1 MGRKLRVFISS
12 TMKDL
17 RNERIAVV
25 ERLNAFNFE
34 PVNAEG
40 WNPNGNQSWS
50 RIQSEI
56 ESSDIFI
63 LILGSSY
70 GWIPENGPKGGLGLS
85 VTHLELEH
93 ARTLD
98 IPVLPFLKRLDY
110 DTDSTSEDAKKRDAF
125 RREVRD
131 WSGGYFTTEFD
142 LANDLASKVGQS
154 LIELLMDEF
163 QKLRVRNRSTL
174 ATQSAIALTRELPIP
189 ETPRLDSLPAKLVNA
204 VRSRQVVLFAGS
216 GISLAAGLPS
226 ASAIAQSLLGLV
238 HESDPKYA
246 VNPTGSA
253 FAGIA
258 TDLAVSRGHQ
268 YLADA
273 INKILDSPQGVEPTI
288 AHLKS
293 VELFD
298 HIITTNY
305 DVLFELAAL
314 RLHLDLSVVAEE
326 MENPLPDK
334 TVIKLHGSVSAPD
347 SLLLTERD
355 VFMFDLTRRRL
366 WSAVLAELRTKM
378 VIVIGAS
385 LRDPSIIRL
394 FSEAGESVHGYFV
407 VPDLFVS
414 TPERVGIWNLQCIQ
428 TDADT
433 FMKKLSEAVSC

>member
-12 TMKDL
+12 TMKDM
-17 RNERIAVV
+17 RNERSAVV

-34 PVNAEG
+34 PINAEG
-40 WNPNGNQSWS
+40 WNPDGKQSWT

-70 GWIPENGPKGGLGLS
+70 GWIPEKGPKGGLGLS
-85 VTHLELEH
+85 VTHLELKH
-93 ARTLD
+93 AQTLD
-98 IPVLPFLKRLDY
+98 IPILPFLKRLDY
-110 DTDSTSEDAKKRDAF
+110 DTDRTSDDAMNRDAF
-125 RREVRD
+125 RREIQD
-131 WSGGYFTTEFD
+131 WNGGYFTTEFD
-142 LANDLASKVGQS
+142 LANDLAGSVGQS
-154 LIELLMDEF
+154 LIDLLMDEF
-163 QKLRVRNRSTL
+163 QKIRVKNRSIS
-174 ATQSAIALTRELPIP
+174 ATKSAIALTQELPIS
-189 ETPRLDSLPAKLVNA
+189 EIHSLDLLPAKLVNA

-226 ASAIAQSLLGLV
+226 ASAIAQSLFSLV

-246 VNPTGSA
+246 VNPTGAA

-268 YLADA
+268 YLAGA
-273 INKILDSPQGVEPTI
+273 INKIFDSPQGVEPTI

-305 DVLFELAAL
+305 DALFELAAA
-314 RLHLDLSVVAEE
+314 RLQLELSVVADE
-326 MENPLPDK
+326 MENSLPDRAI
-334 TVIKLHGSVSAPD
+334 IKLHGSVNAPD

-355 VFMFDLTRRRL
+355 VFMFDLTRHRL

-414 TPERVGIWNLQCIQ
+414 TPERVGMWNLQCIQ

-433 FMKKLSEAVSC
+433 FMKKLSEAVG